1 MNRLFE
7 DKTHSLISYILLRV
21 TILMFLSLFIFFFL
35 FKDLFIDD
43 NIYPVILIIS
53 LSFSMILYIL
63 YKALLKIQRELIRI
77 NDYLLDIKSPQKS
90 ICTTKEFSIINKN
103 LVEVLNSAK
112 QREIDKRKYSA
123 RLKLKNRQRSDM
135 LSAIAHEFR
144 NPISAIIGYSQTILD
159 DQDIPTPLREKFLH
173 KISDNGERIEE
184 LLSRLLLWNN
194 FERGDITLHID
205 KFNILKMCK
214 DIKQRLEDKYKNR
227 VIKIEFNQDTNSIIV
242 NADRTLI
249 DVVIK
254 NLVENALKYSNKDVI
269 IKIDKHRISIID
281 EGIGIGK
288 KDLSKV
294 TNKFYRINK
303 NSWNNSMGLGL
314 AIVKTILNLHNITL
328 EIKSKENIGSV
339 FYFELEGNLK

>member
-1 MNRLFE
+1 M
-7 DKTHSLISYILLRV
+7 S
-21 TILMFLSLFIFFFL
+21 LSLVIFFFL
-35 FKDLFIDD
+35 FKELFIDN
-43 NIYPVILIIS
+43 NIYPVIAIIA

-63 YKALLKIQRELIRI
+63 YEALLKIQRELGRI

-103 LVEVLNSAK
+103 LVEVLNNAK

-123 RLKLKNRQRSDM
+123 RLKLKNHQRSDM

-159 DQDIPTPLREKFLH
+159 DPDIPTPLREKFLN
-173 KISDNGERIEE
+173 KISNNGERIEE

-194 FERGDITLHID
+194 FERGDIKLHINN
-205 KFNILKMCK
+205 FNILEMSK
-214 DIKQRLEDKYKNR
+214 DIKQNLEDKYKNR
-227 VIKIEFNQDTNSIIV
+227 VIKIEFNRNKNKNNLIV

-249 DVVIK
+249 DIVIK

-269 IKIDKHRISIID
+269 IEIDKNRISIID
-281 EGIGIGK
+281 EGIGISK
-288 KDLSKV
+288 NDLSKV
-294 TNKFYRINK
+294 TKKFYRTNK

-314 AIVKTILNLHNITL
+314 AIVKTILNLHNTSL
-328 EIKSKENIGSV
+328 EIKSKEDIGSV
-339 FYFELEGNLK
+339 FYFEL